1 MSYFGG
7 CMVVLYGGYVFC
19 YALQCIIL
27 LLLFIVII
35 LLLLCIVMYCILWWL
50 CIVLCGSFVWL
61 RWFCRVVGCPDE
73 RMKLGESKF

>member
-35 LLLLCIVMYCILWWL
+35 LLLLCIV
-50 CIVLCGSFVWL
+50 
-61 RWFCRVVGCPDE
+61 
-73 RMKLGESKF
+73 